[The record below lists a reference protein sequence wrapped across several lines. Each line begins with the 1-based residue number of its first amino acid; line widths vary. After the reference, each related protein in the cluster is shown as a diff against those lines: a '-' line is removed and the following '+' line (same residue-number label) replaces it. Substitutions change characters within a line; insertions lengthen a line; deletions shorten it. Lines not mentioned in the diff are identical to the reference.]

1 MSVDFSPWSGN
12 TALTTTKGGYMPKA
26 AVKPEFNPQLLAA
39 MIAAAPL
46 DLAKAQRLAD
56 EFDAKPKSIIAKAL
70 REKIPYVKQ
79 ERVRKDGKPVAS
91 KEATVGKI
99 EAALE
104 VDVGAFD
111 GLEKASKAS
120 LEALLAAIPAVEAD
134 AE

>member
-1 MSVDFSPWSGN
+1 
-12 TALTTTKGGYMPKA
+12 MPKA